1 MNVIPSLLLLF
12 VLIGVNAFF
21 AASEIAVI
29 SVNPNRMKKLSEEGN
44 RKAALLLTITDE
56 PANFLSTIQVGV
68 TLSGFLAST
77 VAADNFAVYFD
88 RWLSFLPVN
97 KSLLH
102 GIVLVILNIILAYFS
117 LVLGEITP
125 KRVAMKYPDQ
135 LALKV
140 VGFIWGLYK
149 VCRPFIRLV
158 SASTN
163 GILRLL
169 HIDPE
174 DEEEAV
180 TEEEI
185 RLMVEAGEE
194 TGTIASDEKD
204 MIEHIFEFDDMRVSE
219 HMTHRTEVCAVEAG
233 VSLPDLLNVVTE
245 EKYSRIPVYEETIDN
260 ILGIINDKDFFR
272 AYVERSNFELKEI
285 LQDVLFVPPKKRI
298 SEMLK
303 DFQKSKTQMA
313 VVTDQFGGTLG
324 IVTVE
329 DIVEELVGEIWD
341 EDEEIV
347 TELAKEA
354 DGSYLVSGDMK
365 VEDLYR
371 ELFPNKKFHEED
383 TRNVSGWVM
392 EELDKIPET
401 GEQFT
406 DGPLQVIVREVEDQ
420 RVMKVQITILP
431 DAIPKEEEDE

>member
-1 MNVIPSLLLLF
+1 MTEEEAKYMIEE
-12 VLIGVNAFF
+12 IGD
-21 AASEIAVI
+21 
-29 SVNPNRMKKLSEEGN
+29 EG
-44 RKAALLLTITDE
+44 
-56 PANFLSTIQVGV
+56 
-68 TLSGFLAST
+68 
-77 VAADNFAVYFD
+77 
-88 RWLSFLPVN
+88 
-97 KSLLH
+97 
-102 GIVLVILNIILAYFS
+102 
-117 LVLGEITP
+117 VLGEHESELLQS
-125 KRVAMKYPDQ
+125 AMDFND
-135 LALKV
+135 LT
-140 VGFIWGLYK
+140 
-149 VCRPFIRLV
+149 V
-158 SASTN
+158 SDV
-163 GILRLL
+163 I
-169 HIDPE
+169 
-174 DEEEAV
+174 
-180 TEEEI
+180 
-185 RLMVEAGEE
+185 
-194 TGTIASDEKD
+194 
-204 MIEHIFEFDDMRVSE
+204 
-219 HMTHRTEVCAVEAG
+219 THRVDVVAVDIHDTAETVKNVFLTERFAR
-233 VSLPDLLNVVTE
+233 L
-245 EKYSRIPVYEETIDN
+245 PVYEGTIDN

>member
-1 MNVIPSLLLLF
+1 MVNPLLYVALVCLIAASAF
-12 VLIGVNAFF
+12 FSSTETAFSTVSRIKLRFRAENGDRRAKQALKILDQFDKALSAILIGNNIVNI
-21 AASEIAVI
+21 AATAIATVVFTTLFG
-29 SVNPNRMKKLSEEGN
+29 SSLGP
-44 RKAALLLTITDE
+44 T
-56 PANFLSTIQVGV
+56 LSTIVM
-68 TLSGFLAST
+68 TLLVLTFGEILPKSISKEYAEPLTLRIAGLLWGIMT
-77 VAADNFAVYFD
+77 V
-88 RWLSFLPVN
+88 LSPLVWFFVHLKDLVMKLFKT
-97 KSLLH
+97 KSEAPAMTEEEAKYMIEEI
-102 GIVLVILNIILAYFS
+102 GDEG
-117 LVLGEITP
+117 VLGEHESELLQS
-125 KRVAMKYPDQ
+125 AMDFND
-135 LALKV
+135 LT
-140 VGFIWGLYK
+140 
-149 VCRPFIRLV
+149 V
-158 SASTN
+158 SDV
-163 GILRLL
+163 I
-169 HIDPE
+169 
-174 DEEEAV
+174 
-180 TEEEI
+180 
-185 RLMVEAGEE
+185 
-194 TGTIASDEKD
+194 
-204 MIEHIFEFDDMRVSE
+204 
-219 HMTHRTEVCAVEAG
+219 THRVDVVAVDIHDTAETVKNVFLTERFAR
-233 VSLPDLLNVVTE
+233 L
-245 EKYSRIPVYEETIDN
+245 PVYEGTIDN

-431 DAIPKEEEDE
+431 GAIPKEEEDE

>member
-1 MNVIPSLLLLF
+1 M
-12 VLIGVNAFF
+12 
-21 AASEIAVI
+21 
-29 SVNPNRMKKLSEEGN
+29 
-44 RKAALLLTITDE
+44 
-56 PANFLSTIQVGV
+56 
-68 TLSGFLAST
+68 
-77 VAADNFAVYFD
+77 
-88 RWLSFLPVN
+88 
-97 KSLLH
+97 
-102 GIVLVILNIILAYFS
+102 
-117 LVLGEITP
+117 
-125 KRVAMKYPDQ
+125 
-135 LALKV
+135 
-140 VGFIWGLYK
+140 
-149 VCRPFIRLV
+149 
-158 SASTN
+158 
-163 GILRLL
+163 
-169 HIDPE
+169 
-174 DEEEAV
+174 
-180 TEEEI
+180 
-185 RLMVEAGEE
+185 
-194 TGTIASDEKD
+194 
-204 MIEHIFEFDDMRVSE
+204 
-219 HMTHRTEVCAVEAG
+219 
-233 VSLPDLLNVVTE
+233 
-245 EKYSRIPVYEETIDN
+245 
-260 ILGIINDKDFFR
+260 
-272 AYVERSNFELKEI
+272 
-285 LQDVLFVPPKKRI
+285 FVPPKKRI